1 MCLGK
6 AHLLGYSPLLPGLS
20 PPREALFALPRV
32 DLIFFFFSLDIL
44 VSPSFPQLFS
54 SGTHP

>member
-1 MCLGK
+1 MRLRK

-32 DLIFFFFSLDIL
+32 DFFFRLDIL